1 MTLLSLE
8 DRSEI
13 LRYLSYRGSEL
24 TEGIEKRINDCIKAA
39 NEAALIKS
47 TYRRF
52 KIEEK
57 EEGIALMGTGVML
70 LGNSLKKHL
79 NGAEEAVLFCITLGA
94 SFDTEIEKMMVS
106 DPASG
111 VILNSAGIT
120 LIEKAADDLQK
131 EIDETLPG
139 GFHTGVRFSPGYGD
153 LPLEFQRELFRVLD
167 CPRTVGVTLGD
178 QLLMMPTKSVT
189 AIIGAKEKQP

>member
-1 MTLLSLE
+1 MTKLSFE

-57 EEGIALMGTGVML
+57 EEGIALLGTGEML

-79 NGAEEAVLFCITLGA
+79 NGAKEAVLFCITLGA
-94 SFDTEIEKMMVS
+94 SFDTEIEKRMVS

-120 LIEKAADDLQK
+120 LVEKAADDLQK
-131 EIDETLPG
+131 EIDKTLPD

-153 LPLEFQRELFRVLD
+153 LPLESQEDFIRLLNTEKYL
-167 CPRTVGVTLGD
+167 GVRLNRNM
-178 QLLMMPTKSVT
+178 LMNPLKTVT
-189 AIIGAKEKQP
+189 AVAGIVKDQI